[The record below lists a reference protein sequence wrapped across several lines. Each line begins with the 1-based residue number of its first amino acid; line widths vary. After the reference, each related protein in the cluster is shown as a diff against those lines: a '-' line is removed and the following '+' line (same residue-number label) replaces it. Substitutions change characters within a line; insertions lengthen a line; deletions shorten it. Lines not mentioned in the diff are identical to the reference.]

1 MSHWVWLLIG
11 WLVGSFFG
19 LSQLLGLFKKTT
31 GA

>member
-19 LSQLLGLFKKTT
+19 VTQLLGLFKK
-31 GA
+31 A